1 MMMEHI
7 LKSLVD
13 KERVENITSFQQLVS
28 LDNCS
33 NYTFSVLSN
42 TKWQVITHNP
52 SIIAVL
58 IIFQSSASKQTAH
71 PTQDDL
77 QFTHQLEEMDA
88 KAETRLVVS
97 T

>member
-1 MMMEHI
+1 MEHI

-28 LDNCS
+28 LTNYS
-33 NYTFSVLSN
+33 NYMFSVLSN
-42 TKWQVITHNP
+42 MEWQVITHNP

-58 IIFQSSASKQTAH
+58 IIFQSVASKQTVH
-71 PTQDDL
+71 TTKEDL
-77 QFTHQLEEMDA
+77 EFTHWLEQMEVKA
-88 KAETRLVVS
+88 KNWLVVS